1 MTDKNLIPVA
11 DADER
16 RVAARRARLERR
28 RAVIEQKEARAA
40 AQAKSAVAKR
50 DATGK
55 APAVAPVDS
64 PAAALQAQAF
74 MLPPRAQLKKG
85 PSRFGH
91 FIRMM
96 FMIFVATPTVLTILF
111 YGFVAADQYAT
122 VSAFAVRG
130 ASSSGSAIDMTSL
143 FSLGGTSAGTEV
155 ADSYILQEY
164 IQSREMVEILVA
176 EANFLE
182 IYSRSSAD
190 PYYRLNPEVP
200 IEELVSYWGMMS
212 KVEFDAETGIIN
224 MTIRA
229 FRPGDAEQ
237 ITRKV
242 IEKSEALINLL
253 SLRSREDSL
262 KTARRELQLAEERFA
277 EARKTVAA
285 WRGTEREIDPEAVA
299 AQQTTL
305 VGTLEA
311 ELATRQSELTALRAT
326 MSENAPRVVYVT
338 NQINALKRQIAT
350 ERLSVAVAEEGQSQP
365 VLTER
370 LSRYEELLAEREFA
384 QQSYA
389 AALASLEAA
398 RVEALKQQR
407 YLAVFVT
414 GMAPEESTYP
424 EGVRWTLILF
434 VGLLLGWGIMALIA
448 AAIRD
453 RVT

>member
-1 MTDKNLIPVA
+1 MTEKNLIPVP

-28 RAVIEQKEARAA
+28 RAVIEQKEAKLGGS
-40 AQAKSAVAKR
+40 AKGLVSK
-50 DATGK
+50 DAEGK
-55 APAVAPVDS
+55 SPSVTPINT

-96 FMIFVATPTVLTILF
+96 FLIFVAAPTILTILF

-130 ASSSGSAIDMTSL
+130 ASSSGSAVDMTSL
-143 FSLGGTSAGTEV
+143 ISLGGTSATTEV

-164 IQSREMVEILVA
+164 IQSREMVEILIA

-182 IYSRSSAD
+182 IYSRPSAD
-190 PYYRLNPEVP
+190 PYYRLNPELPVEAL
-200 IEELVSYWGMMS
+200 IDYWKMMS
-212 KVEFDAETGIIN
+212 HVEFDVETGIIN

-229 FRPGDAEQ
+229 FRPADAEQ

-262 KTARRELQLAEERFA
+262 TTARRELQLAEERFA

-299 AQQTTL
+299 VQQTTL
-305 VGTLEA
+305 VGTLET
-311 ELATRQSELTALRAT
+311 ELATLQSELTALRAT
-326 MSENAPRVVYVT
+326 MSDNAPRVVYVS
-338 NQINALKRQIAT
+338 NKIDAMKRQIAT
-350 ERLSVAVAEEGQSQP
+350 ERLSVAVAEEGQTQP

-389 AALASLEAA
+389 AALASLEGA

-424 EGVRWTLILF
+424 EGMRWTLIIF
-434 VGLLLGWGIMALIA
+434 GGLLLGWGLMALIA
-448 AAIRD
+448 AAVRD